1 MLQNRALPES
11 QVSLHDIF
19 LAVSNSVDQPMPPIF
34 TQRFQPAAKG
44 TNPGRWLDHF
54 LNWPDTTRNHALRPL
69 AEHLKLFTPTRAA
82 EQALSQETSDPPPTS
97 GNIAIYPAPDS
108 LGDHTAALIGSF
120 LAQTHTPKATA
131 SSLLACDGLDLFP
144 ALPALRPGRTERAT
158 AHRSHRSDPQEQ
170 PATVPTHEPP
180 TRLPHLGHI
189 PGNAGHPCPAPNPL
203 RPLRPGPANGTGAQT
218 ALHTH
223 NRRRPPLPTG
233 SANKAAAPG
242 LTAHPNLPRS
252 RR

>member
-131 SSLLACDGLDLFP
+131 SSLLACDGLDLFS
-144 ALPALRPGRTERAT
+144 ALQHSDRAEPNERQPIAVTVQTPRNNPPLSPLMNRLHDYRTWAIFRVMPDTLAQLRTRYDLSDLDLPTE
-158 AHRSHRSDPQEQ
+158 
-170 PATVPTHEPP
+170 
-180 TRLPHLGHI
+180 
-189 PGNAGHPCPAPNPL
+189 PAPRQHFTLITDAGLPSQQVQPI
-203 RPLRPGPANGTGAQT
+203 RPL
-218 ALHTH
+218 
-223 NRRRPPLPTG
+223 
-233 SANKAAAPG
+233 
-242 LTAHPNLPRS
+242 PRG
-252 RR
+252 